1 MCHCCVH
8 HWLSA
13 PLTLNYLVGPGS
25 VPLSLVSC
33 HTLGSYIPLHHETIE
48 YYWRQICEGQ
58 NKDSVEEVLRYARR
72 PDNLQMSMTIPT
84 NVILYNTYMELNP
97 FPLLYKTRV
106 SPGFPFQDSFLQFQK
121 KKAEKEA

>member
-84 NVILYNTYMELNP
+84 NVILYIHGTQSLSTTIQNSCFSWFS
-97 FPLLYKTRV
+97 FPRFFSSV
-106 SPGFPFQDSFLQFQK
+106 S
-121 KKAEKEA
+121 KEEG